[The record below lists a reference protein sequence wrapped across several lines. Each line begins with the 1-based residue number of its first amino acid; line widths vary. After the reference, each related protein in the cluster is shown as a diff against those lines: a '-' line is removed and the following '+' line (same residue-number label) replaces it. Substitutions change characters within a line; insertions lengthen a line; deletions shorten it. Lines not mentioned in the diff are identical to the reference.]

1 MPIKVYIAAARSPP
15 RSERANSHAL
25 PPRAIQRGLSG
36 RDIHVP
42 PFGVA
47 GPALDRQRRDHHRP
61 WASRVATDAMGRS
74 SAGKNPQSRS
84 AELTDE
90 RGPRFVDL
98 LMLAVLS
105 PRRGGG
111 VRTGRRDFPAYTRTG
126 GPRQGCGDRRGSLS
140 EHCRL
145 FVGLRR
151 CGSRCSISGLA
162 GPSVFSMRLGK
173 RHSACRSA
181 AASAGPV

>member
-1 MPIKVYIAAARSPP
+1 MSVAVPIKVYIAAARSPP

-61 WASRVATDAMGRS
+61 RASRGATDAMGRS

-98 LMLAVLS
+98 LMVSAIFRLTLERADHTRDAVIAAGHYRGIGGFLWVCGGAAAAVALAAWLVRRFS
-105 PRRGGG
+105 PY
-111 VRTGRRDFPAYTRTG
+111 AS
-126 GPRQGCGDRRGSLS
+126 GSGIPHV
-140 EHCRL
+140 E
-145 FVGLRR
+145 
-151 CGSRCSISGLA
+151 
-162 GPSVFSMRLGK
+162 
-173 RHSACRSA
+173 A
-181 AASAGPV
+181 AASPGPV